1 MWTIFDAVV
10 LAAGYA
16 ASIYTWP
23 RIKLW
28 VNGAQT
34 EIASLEAKAA
44 ALKAAL

>member
-1 MWTIFDAVV
+1 MWTMFDAVV
-10 LAAGYA
+10 LAAGYV

>member
-10 LAAGYA
+10 LAAGYV

-28 VNGAQT
+28 LNGAQT

>member
-10 LAAGYA
+10 LAAGYV

-28 VNGAQT
+28 ANGAQT
-34 EIASLEAKAA
+34 EIASLEARAA